1 MARGGAEGWGSPA
14 LLTAKLRHVRKPS
27 LSQSILWGF
36 SHSLLPA
43 ALRVVPDFS
52 FERRPA
58 FPACPPCPSLG
69 PSMHPAPSTLW
80 AE

>member
-14 LLTAKLRHVRKPS
+14 LLTAKPRNEENPLS
-27 LSQSILWGF
+27 LNPFFGVF

-43 ALRVVPDFS
+43 ALRVIPDFS